1 MHLALIGIMMPAIMR
16 TTLTV
21 DDDLLRLAKQRAAAM
36 HLPLVDIINRALRKG
51 LQEDA
56 PTRLAEPTLVYRVDA
71 GPGPVPDLAAWAERL
86 DDEELRR
93 KAGL

>member
-1 MHLALIGIMMPAIMR
+1 MR

-21 DDDLLRLAKQRAAAM
+21 DDDLLRLAKQRAASL
-36 HLPLVDIINRALRKG
+36 HIPVVEVINRALRKG
-51 LQEDA
+51 LLDDQ
-56 PTRLAEPTLVYRVDA
+56 PSRVAEATVVYRA
-71 GPGPVPDLAAWAERL
+71 EPGPVPDLSAWSERL

>member
-1 MHLALIGIMMPAIMR
+1 MHHAEHHDASAMR

-21 DDDLLRLAKQRAAAM
+21 DDDLLHLAKQRAATL
-36 HLPLVDIINRALRKG
+36 HLPLVEIINRALRKG
-51 LQEDA
+51 LVEDA
-56 PTRLAEPTLVYRVDA
+56 PSALAEATVVYWA
-71 GPGPVPDLAAWAERL
+71 EPGPAPDLTAWTVRL